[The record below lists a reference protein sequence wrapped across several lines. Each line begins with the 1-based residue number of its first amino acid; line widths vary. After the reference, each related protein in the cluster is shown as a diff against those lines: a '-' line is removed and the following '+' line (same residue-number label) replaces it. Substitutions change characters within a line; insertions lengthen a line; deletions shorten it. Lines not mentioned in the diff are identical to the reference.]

1 MTVDI
6 LPQVLVNAIVLSLIY
21 VLMALGLSL
30 VFSIMSMINFAHG
43 EIYMLGAFA
52 VYYFFDQ
59 WHLGYVWALIGSMVV
74 GAIAG
79 LFLER
84 LIFRPLRGRPGFILA
99 SCLAS
104 LGVGYML
111 ASAAQIVFGEK
122 DKAVATPVSGVLK
135 LGTVFFS
142 YEKLLVVVTGLVL
155 TIGLILVIRYSK
167 LGHALQAIAQ
177 DRDAA
182 ALMGININRLN
193 AIGFALASAL
203 AGAAGGL
210 IAPIFFISPYMGDD
224 VVLKAFIIV
233 ILGGLGSLPGAV
245 LAGFI
250 LGFVESFGLTLIGYA
265 ANIIGFAIVIIFLIF
280 RSRGL
285 LGREFRVH

>member
-1 MTVDI
+1 MTVEI
-6 LPQVLVNAIVLSLIY
+6 LAQVFVNAIVLSLIY
-21 VLMALGLSL
+21 VLMALGLTL

-52 VYYFFDQ
+52 VYYLFDQ
-59 WHLGYVWALIGSMVV
+59 WHFSYVWALIASMVLS
-74 GAIAG
+74 AIAG

-84 LIFRPLRGRPGFILA
+84 FIFRPLRGKPGFILA

-104 LGVGYML
+104 LGVGLMI
-111 ASAAQIVFGEK
+111 ASAAQLVFGEK
-122 DKAVATPVSGVLK
+122 DNDVSTVVSGVLK
-135 LGTVFFS
+135 LGTVVFS
-142 YEKLLVVVTGLVL
+142 YEKLLVVVIGIVL
-155 TIGLILVIRYSK
+155 TIALILLIRYSK

-210 IAPIFFISPYMGDD
+210 IAPLFFISPYMGDD

-250 LGFVESFGLTLIGYA
+250 LGFVDSFGLTLIGYS
-265 ANIIGFAIVIIFLIF
+265 ANIIGFSIVIIFLIF
-280 RSRGL
+280 RHRGL

>member
-1 MTVDI
+1 MTGEI
-6 LPQVLVNAIVLSLIY
+6 LAQVFVNAIVLSLIY
-21 VLMALGLSL
+21 VLMALGLTL

-52 VYYFFDQ
+52 VYYVFDQ
-59 WHLGYVWALIGSMVV
+59 WHLSYVWALIASMVV
-74 GAIAG
+74 SAIAG

-84 LIFRPLRGRPGFILA
+84 FIFRPLRGKPGFILA

-104 LGVGYML
+104 LGVGFMV
-111 ASAAQIVFGEK
+111 ASAAQLIFGEK
-122 DKAVATPVSGVLK
+122 DKDVATVISGVLK
-135 LGTVFFS
+135 LGTVVFS
-142 YEKLLVVVTGLVL
+142 YEKLLVVVIGIML
-155 TIGLILVIRYSK
+155 TIALILVIRYSK

-177 DRDAA
+177 ERDAA
-182 ALMGININRLN
+182 VLMGININRLN

-210 IAPIFFISPYMGDD
+210 IAPLFFISPYIGDD

-245 LAGFI
+245 IAGFI
-250 LGFVESFGLTLIGYA
+250 LGFVDSFGLTLIGYS

-280 RSRGL
+280 RHRGL

>member
-1 MTVDI
+1 MTGEI
-6 LPQVLVNAIVLSLIY
+6 LAQVFVNAIVLSLIY
-21 VLMALGLSL
+21 VLMALGLTL

-52 VYYFFDQ
+52 VYYVFDQ
-59 WHLGYVWALIGSMVV
+59 WHLSYVWALIASMVV
-74 GAIAG
+74 SAIAG

-84 LIFRPLRGRPGFILA
+84 FIFRPLRGKPGFTLA

-104 LGVGYML
+104 LGVGFMV
-111 ASAAQIVFGEK
+111 ASAAQLIFGEK
-122 DKAVATPVSGVLK
+122 DKDVATVISGVLK
-135 LGTVFFS
+135 LGTVVFS
-142 YEKLLVVVTGLVL
+142 YEKLLVVVIGIVL
-155 TIGLILVIRYSK
+155 TIALILVIRYSK

-177 DRDAA
+177 ERDAA

-210 IAPIFFISPYMGDD
+210 IAPLFFISPYIGDD

-233 ILGGLGSLPGAV
+233 ILGGLGSLSGAV
-245 LAGFI
+245 IAGFI
-250 LGFVESFGLTLIGYA
+250 LGFVDSFGLTLIGYS

-280 RSRGL
+280 RHRGL